1 MFKTLRTAFVAV
13 ILPVFAGPAAFAEPA
28 SFFQVEGVE
37 YDPSVTVFE
46 DHAGYEIGE
55 RVVRYDDLLNY
66 VRHLADTSDRL
77 SVTEIGRSHQGRPIL
92 KFTITSPENHAR
104 LEEIRDAHLA
114 RLRGNAPADA
124 APIVVWINYGVH
136 GAETS
141 SMDAAIPFLH
151 HFAAARGE
159 AIEETLANTV
169 ILATVTH
176 NPDGHAR
183 RIDHVERFSSRVP
196 VTDEA
201 HEIHNLWGLARV
213 NHYGFDLNR
222 QWLLLTQPE
231 AVAITSAWQA
241 WKPMVTGDYH
251 EMGHNSPYYFHP
263 GVETRRNPLI
273 NVRARELTYE
283 IARRHAAFM
292 DSEARLYATQE
303 VFDNFY
309 IGKGST
315 YPQLSGS
322 LGILFEAGAARGG
335 QIMSEH
341 GLVTNADNVRTQ
353 FRTALTTIQ
362 GALDIRDELIAF
374 QRDFFAENA
383 RQAAAANAQAW
394 VFTAPGDPERARRFV
409 RLLRTHGIE
418 VYHAARDIRA
428 SSGTYA
434 AGESFVVPARQLQH
448 RLIRGIFERF
458 TQFEENVF
466 YDVSGWTLPLAYNL
480 QYDGLPGGMF
490 QSLPLGER
498 AEGAFQS
505 APAPERAPYGYVFDW
520 SHSFA
525 PRALPRGLEAGLMAR
540 AASEPFTLVTTEG
553 DREFGRG
560 SVFVPLARQDKT
572 PSQIHAI
579 METIAREDGVPVA
592 AAATG
597 LTRNIVRDLG
607 AWNVF
612 RTLAAPTVVIAFDD
626 GISWNDA
633 GEMWWTLDHQH
644 EMGVLMVPKSRLARL
659 DWTNYTH
666 LILPGGNAAL
676 DDATKDVVMRWVRG
690 GGTLIATRQGA
701 QWAERN
707 LLDITASEPQAEPRD
722 PALRLNFS
730 DMQVRD
736 AEHILAGAIFE
747 TDLDVSHPIGWGYQ
761 ARRLPVNR
769 NTPFTLSRP
778 DDPFSVPVQ
787 YAPRPLMS
795 GYASQRRLTEIAG
808 TPAVTVHRPGRGA
821 VILFADNPVF
831 RATYPG
837 TERLLMNAIFF
848 STLMNPSRGLYE
860 DGTDLN

>member
-1 MFKTLRTAFVAV
+1 MIKTWRAALTALTA
-13 ILPVFAGPAAFAEPA
+13 IAFATPAALAEPA

-37 YDPSVTVFE
+37 YDPAVTVFE

-55 RVVRYDDLLNY
+55 RVVGYEDLLGY
-66 VRHLADTSDRL
+66 VRYLAQASDRL
-77 SVTEIGRSHQGRPIL
+77 IVNEIGRSHQGRPIL

-104 LEEIRDAHLA
+104 LDEIRAAHLA
-114 RLRGNAPADA
+114 RLRGDAPADA

-159 AIEETLANTV
+159 EIEETLANTV

-196 VTDEA
+196 VTDPA

-231 AVAITSAWQA
+231 AVAITTAWQS

-353 FRTALTTIQ
+353 FRTALTTVQ
-362 GALDIRDELIAF
+362 GALDIRDDLIAF

-383 RQAAAANAQAW
+383 RQAARANAQAW

-409 RLLRTHGIE
+409 RLLRTHDIE
-418 VYHAARDIRA
+418 VYAAARDIRA
-428 SSGTYA
+428 SRGAYR
-434 AGESFVVPARQLQH
+434 AGESFIVPARQLQH

-458 TQFEENVF
+458 TEFEENVF

-480 QYDGLPGGMF
+480 QYDALPGGMF
-490 QSLPLGER
+490 SPLPLGDL

-505 APAPERAPYGYVFDW
+505 APAPDRAPYGYVFDW
-520 SHSFA
+520 SHTFA
-525 PRALPRGLEAGLMAR
+525 PRALNRVLEAGLMAR
-540 AASEPFTLVTTEG
+540 AAREPFTLVTTQG

-560 SVFVPLARQDKT
+560 SVFVPLARQDQT
-572 PSQIHAI
+572 PSQIHAL

-597 LTRNIVRDLG
+597 LTRNIGRDLG
-607 AWNVF
+607 AWTVF
-612 RTLAAPTVVIAFDD
+612 RTLTAPKVVIAFDD

-644 EMGVLMVPKSRLARL
+644 EMAVLLVPASRLARL

-666 LILPGGNAAL
+666 LILPGGNPSM
-676 DDATKDVVMRWVRG
+676 DDATKDILSRWVRS
-690 GGTLIATRQGA
+690 GGTVIGARQGA
-701 QWAERN
+701 QWAERR
-707 LLDITASEPQAEPRD
+707 LLDIEAPEPARPENDSP
-722 PALRLNFS
+722 LRLDFNQ
-730 DMQVRD
+730 MQVRD

-747 TDLDVSHPIGWGYQ
+747 TDLDVTHPIGWGYG
-761 ARRLPVNR
+761 ARKLPVNR
-769 NTPFTLSRP
+769 NTAFTLTRP
-778 DDPFSVPVQ
+778 DDPFATPVQ
-787 YAPRPLMS
+787 YAQNPLLS
-795 GYASQRRLTEIAG
+795 GYASRHRLEEIAG
-808 TPAVTVHRPGRGA
+808 TPAVTVRRQGRGS

-848 STLMNPSRGLYE
+848 SSVMDGSRGLYE
-860 DGTDLN
+860 DEAELN